1 MTGWGF
7 PYSQWPQ
14 ALKDQYAYNPTA
26 AKALLA
32 AAGYPTI
39 KTTIICDIA
48 TDLTLLQIVK
58 ADFLAINID
67 MTIQTMDSAAYT
79 QYIAKH
85 LNMELCQRGQGG
97 AGGGI
102 LGATTE
108 PMRQFMR
115 YWSGYVSNICQTN
128 DPAYDVFYIQAQ
140 AATSVD
146 QVMQLL
152 KQANQ
157 YVAEHHFSISLLQ
170 PSLFSLNQPW
180 LKGYTGQNNSVM
192 GINAGLVESLY
203 DARFWIDPSMK

>member
-1 MTGWGF
+1 
-7 PYSQWPQ
+7 
-14 ALKDQYAYNPTA
+14 
-26 AKALLA
+26 
-32 AAGYPTI
+32 
-39 KTTIICDIA
+39 
-48 TDLTLLQIVK
+48 
-58 ADFLAINID
+58 
-67 MTIQTMDSAAYT
+67 
-79 QYIAKH
+79 
-85 LNMELCQRGQGG
+85 
-97 AGGGI
+97 
-102 LGATTE
+102 
-108 PMRQFMR
+108 MR

-170 PSLFSLNQPW
+170 PNLFSLNQPW